1 MKGLVLHGG
10 EDMVVEVRSSGIET
24 DSFHKPVRV
33 SNRVL
38 GKFWG
43 LRKVMGQGEERE
55 IEPPHPRAIPD
66 IHRTRMEM
74 ILEHHC
80 PLT

>member
-1 MKGLVLHGG
+1 
-10 EDMVVEVRSSGIET
+10 MVVEVRSSGIET

-43 LRKVMGQGEERE
+43 LRKVMGAGR
-55 IEPPHPRAIPD
+55 R
-66 IHRTRMEM
+66 
-74 ILEHHC
+74 
-80 PLT
+80 